1 MTEETENKLFRTLG
15 RMEQKLDTVLKSDE
29 KQTKDIDSLKQW
41 RSWMFGISAG
51 VSAVIGMLAKFIAH
65 K

>member
-41 RSWMFGISAG
+41 RAWVFGISAG
-51 VSAVIGMLAKFIAH
+51 VSAAIGLLAKFIAH